1 MKTEEVA
8 VKEENPLQ
16 KGSQSW
22 ANISETD
29 ASGEGANADTHA
41 DNEPSSS
48 SKPLKKENAKVVF
61 PFGMNPVVMP
71 ANSPVEVPLKKGI
84 ASLESTSLSGSAVSC
99 QVGLTE
105 SETSDSETSDSETS
119 ERPKSKAK
127 GSSPSVLTTSSSSS
141 SAAVPPL
148 QKGAPLPK
156 TSEEHHLVF
165 TEAYEARKAELKKH
179 RESSLGKGARSGRLI
194 NIWAAQGK
202 SQQTYQQL
210 LRRGVPKA
218 ELDWRLQQGP
228 LSWDYPFPELNNL
241 KVGIDWH
248 NTLQKVRATQFPLT
262 MSMHLNYSLRK
273 GSRSQ
278 FCHTVG
284 KREEHSFCKLLGN

>member
-1 MKTEEVA
+1 
-8 VKEENPLQ
+8 
-16 KGSQSW
+16 
-22 ANISETD
+22 
-29 ASGEGANADTHA
+29 
-41 DNEPSSS
+41 
-48 SKPLKKENAKVVF
+48 
-61 PFGMNPVVMP
+61 MNPVVMP

-99 QVGLTE
+99 QVCLTE

-119 ERPKSKAK
+119 ERPKSKAR

-156 TSEEHHLVF
+156 TSEEQHLVF
-165 TEAYEARKAELKKH
+165 TEEQ
-179 RESSLGKGARSGRLI
+179 SSLGKGARSGRLI

-218 ELDWRLQQGP
+218 ELDWWLQQGP

-248 NTLQKVRATQFPLT
+248 NTLQKGEGNSIPTYNEYALELLLEKGFKVTILSYCGEERRTQFLQAAWKLKSSSKLERIEACRIKT
-262 MSMHLNYSLRK
+262 GVLGKAWLYKAYGITTVFDDRKEICEASLA
-273 GSRSQ
+273 
-278 FCHTVG
+278 
-284 KREEHSFCKLLGN
+284 KRA